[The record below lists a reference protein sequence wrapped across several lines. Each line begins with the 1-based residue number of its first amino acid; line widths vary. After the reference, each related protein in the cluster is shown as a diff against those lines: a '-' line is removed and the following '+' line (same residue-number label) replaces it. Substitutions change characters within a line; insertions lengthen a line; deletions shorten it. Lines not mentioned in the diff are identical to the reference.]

1 MGGILTLSYKLSAAA
16 LLAVGL
22 CAALPAAADTEP
34 KTRSMLSILSLQ
46 GPDARTSDLT
56 YGLSTG
62 QGSAPGVPIPERLD
76 RQTADAI
83 IGAFKAT
90 TADQAARPAADAAAT
105 DPALE
110 ERTALAIAVFKVDGT
125 DALIRHFV
133 ETEHMKLIIAEV
145 ARHIDFSKLSD
156 SDKYRLAAIAA
167 SVQAELEDKIVR
179 ISAVQTAQLLSKPE
193 LLQLMAAFDTD
204 AQRKLTAMRLN
215 DDGKTDSLAELDIR
229 LAQYQI
235 VKQFESGQ

>member
-1 MGGILTLSYKLSAAA
+1 
-16 LLAVGL
+16 
-22 CAALPAAADTEP
+22 
-34 KTRSMLSILSLQ
+34 
-46 GPDARTSDLT
+46 
-56 YGLSTG
+56 
-62 QGSAPGVPIPERLD
+62 
-76 RQTADAI
+76 
-83 IGAFKAT
+83 
-90 TADQAARPAADAAAT
+90 
-105 DPALE
+105 
-110 ERTALAIAVFKVDGT
+110 
-125 DALIRHFV
+125 
-133 ETEHMKLIIAEV
+133 MKLIIAEV